1 MMKEMMRA
9 KILSEATLI
18 MGEMSFSSTKLRQ
31 ITDEMTWKKKR
42 FVEGLP
48 RKPAVMGSLQIK
60 STTEI

>member
-1 MMKEMMRA
+1 MRA

-42 FVEGLP
+42 FVEELP